1 MRPQFQLILATVGLT
16 VLIWVY
22 ADQQGYKNVNF
33 QIAVTVSTPP
43 GIVAHVENAVSDAN
57 QTALVSVTTRGPNV
71 AIRELPLNRTPVL
84 TVTIPMTE
92 NVTIEQPRVIDIQ
105 EPVAAAL
112 RERGLQLLTV
122 NPVTVTAHFDRL
134 IKREV
139 ELQVDAGAFH
149 QALAGAPQ
157 IDPPVAQ
164 ATLLASQMPDDT
176 TGTESRLVLPIEEE
190 LRTQAVENDFEFNI
204 SLKNRKWQGI
214 EVKWEPESV
223 TVRGRLQQLY
233 TDVELRLIPL
243 RVLLPWDW
251 PSDEYEIQWVDENDR
266 VQKIQL
272 KVPVGKPNVLT
283 NTDVIAFI
291 SIDDAFIPQAPLPT
305 VDTTT
310 QPAAEPSPFSQTV
323 RFVFPPGFEDVKVVS
338 PPATVKF
345 RIVPR
350 TDTDKS
356 ALPA

>member
-1 MRPQFQLILATVGLT
+1 MRPQFQLVLATVGLT

-33 QIAVTVSTPP
+33 QIAVTVGTPP
-43 GIVAHVENAVSDAN
+43 GIVAHVENAVSDAG
-57 QTALVSVTTRGPNV
+57 QTSLVSVTARGPNV

-92 NVTIEQPRVIDIQ
+92 NVTIEKPRLIDIQ
-105 EPVAAAL
+105 EPVATSL
-112 RERGLQLLTV
+112 RERGLQLLSV
-122 NPVTVTAHFDRL
+122 SPITVTAHFDRL
-134 IKREV
+134 VKREIEV
-139 ELQVDAGAFH
+139 QVDAGVLQ
-149 QALAGAPQ
+149 QAIAGAPQ
-157 IDPPVAQ
+157 IEPPVVQ
-164 ATLLASQMPDDT
+164 ATLLASQLPDET
-176 TGTESRLVLPIEEE
+176 TIAESRLVLPIEEE
-190 LRTQAVENDFEFNI
+190 LRSQAVENDFEFTI

-214 EVKWEPESV
+214 DVKWEPESV
-223 TVRGRLQQLY
+223 VVRGRLQQLY
-233 TDVELRLIPL
+233 TDVELKLIPL

-251 PSDEYEIQWVDENDR
+251 PSDEYEIQWVDERDR

-283 NTDVIAFI
+283 NTDVTAFI
-291 SIDDAFIPQAPLPT
+291 SIDDSLIPQTPVPT
-305 VDTTT
+305 IDTAT

-323 RFVFPPGFEDVKVVS
+323 RFVFPPGFEDVKIVS

-350 TDTDKS
+350 TDADKS
-356 ALPA
+356 VSPS